1 MPDTNEWTSLPNP
14 EAPQPQL
21 IPQSRPPGN
30 FDSKIVNPDDPPWGL
45 GGALLVWFLSV
56 CLIVLVPQVFLL
68 PYLFSKGFH
77 FGTPEDVNALLQFAI
92 TDKTAVILQ
101 VAALLPSHLLTMV
114 LVWALVTRF
123 GKRPFWTTIGWGWAP
138 GFRLW
143 SCVGLGVLLF
153 AAALVVSKLLGAG
166 KPTTLDQIINSS
178 LTARYLLSFF
188 AVATAP
194 FVEEFIYRGV
204 LYAPLQRLVGV
215 PGAVV
220 IVLVLF
226 TVIHVPQYRSNLG
239 VIAAVGLLSVALTLV
254 RAYSRRLLPCIVIHL
269 VFNGI
274 QAVLLVVEPYMQRYV
289 PSPEPITPPASLV
302 LPLLG
307 LLN

>member
-1 MPDTNEWTSLPNP
+1 MPDTNEPTSLPNP
-14 EAPQPQL
+14 EAPSPQL
-21 IPQSRPPGN
+21 TNQTRQAGTLEAQL
-30 FDSKIVNPDDPPWGL
+30 VNPDDPPWGL

-56 CLIVLVPQVFLL
+56 CFIVLVPQIFLL
-68 PYLFSKGFH
+68 PYLWSKGFH
-77 FGTPEDVNALLQFAI
+77 FGTPEEVNALLQFAI

-101 VAALLPSHLLTMV
+101 VAALLPSHLLTLL

-123 GKRPFWTTIGWGWAP
+123 GKRPFWTTIGWGWTAR
-138 GFRLW
+138 FRLW
-143 SCVGLGVLLF
+143 TCVGLGVLLF
-153 AAALVVSKLLGAG
+153 AAALVLSKLLGAG

-204 LYAPLQRLVGV
+204 LYAPLQRLVGI
-215 PGAVV
+215 PGAVA

-226 TVIHVPQYRSNLG
+226 TVIHVPQYRSNIG

-254 RAYSRRLLPCIVIHL
+254 RAYSRRLLPCVVIHL

-274 QAVLLVVEPYMQRYV
+274 QAVLLVVEPYIQRYV
-289 PSPEPITPPASLV
+289 STTEPITPPASLL

>member
-1 MPDTNEWTSLPNP
+1 MPDTNEFTSLPNP
-14 EAPQPQL
+14 EAPSAQLTNQTRLAGTLEPQL
-21 IPQSRPPGN
+21 
-30 FDSKIVNPDDPPWGL
+30 VNPDDPPWGL

-56 CLIVLVPQVFLL
+56 CFVVLVPQIFLL
-68 PYLFSKGFH
+68 PYLWSKGFH
-77 FGTPEDVNALLQFAI
+77 FGTPEEVNALLQFAI

-101 VAALLPSHLLTMV
+101 VAALLPSHLLTLV

-123 GKRPFWTTIGWGWAP
+123 GKRPFWTTIGWGWSP

-143 SCVGLGVLLF
+143 TCVGLGVLLF
-153 AAALVVSKLLGAG
+153 AAALVLSKLLGAG

-204 LYAPLQRLVGV
+204 LYAPLQRFVGI
-215 PGAVV
+215 PGAVA

-226 TVIHVPQYRSNLG
+226 TVIHVPQYRSNIG

-274 QAVLLVVEPYMQRYV
+274 QAVLLVVEPYIQRYV
-289 PSPEPITPPASLV
+289 PTTEPITPPASLL

>member
-21 IPQSRPPGN
+21 IPQSRPAGN
-30 FDSKIVNPDDPPWGL
+30 FDSQIVNPDDPPWGL

-56 CLIVLVPQVFLL
+56 CLIVLVPQIFLL

-101 VAALLPSHLLTMV
+101 VAALLPSHLLTML

-153 AAALVVSKLLGAG
+153 AAALVLSKLLGAG

-274 QAVLLVVEPYMQRYV
+274 QAVLLVIEPYIQRYV
-289 PSPEPITPPASLV
+289 PSTEPITPPASLL

>member
-1 MPDTNEWTSLPNP
+1 VPDTNESTSLPIP
-14 EAPQPQL
+14 GVPPPQL
-21 IPQSRPPGN
+21 TNQSRLPGS
-30 FDSKIVNPDDPPWGL
+30 FDNQLVNPDNPPWGL

-56 CLIVLVPQVFLL
+56 CLIIFVPQIFLL

-92 TDKTAVILQ
+92 TDKTAVIIQ

-153 AAALVVSKLLGAG
+153 GAALLLSKLLGAG

-178 LTARYLLSFF
+178 LAARYLLSFF

-215 PGAVV
+215 PGAVA

-274 QAVLLVVEPYMQRYV
+274 QAVLLVVEPYIQRYV
-289 PSPEPITPPASLV
+289 PSTEPITPPASLL